1 MRLRVEAVA
10 LGLALGLC
18 VLAGC
23 EEKKALGPTTK
34 EFDDRRA
41 AVANK
46 LEAGKGGAPAAA
58 RPAQPPG
65 GAAPAATATAFPAE
79 SGDFTYDANGRR
91 DPFRSYEWEYMK
103 RELADASE
111 SGPLE
116 QYDLSQLS
124 VIGIVWNV
132 GRARALVKDP
142 SGMSYVVAQGARMG
156 KNDGTVLKIDDNLMV
171 VRERY
176 VDLYGN
182 QSTQDVEMR
191 IRASDGG

>member
-46 LEAGKGGAPAAA
+46 LEAGKGSAPAAA
-58 RPAQPPG
+58 RRAQPP
-65 GAAPAATATAFPAE
+65 GAAPAATAMAFPAD

-103 RELADASE
+103 RELADSSE
-111 SGPLE
+111 LGPLA
-116 QYDLSQLS
+116 QYDLNQLS
-124 VIGIVWNV
+124 LIGIVWNV

-142 SGMSYVVAQGARMG
+142 SGMSYVIAQGARMG
-156 KNDGTVLKIDDNLMV
+156 KNEGVVLKIDDNLMV

>member
-1 MRLRVEAVA
+1 MKLRVQA
-10 LGLALGLC
+10 LGMALGLC

-23 EEKKALGPTTK
+23 EEKKGVGPTTQ
-34 EFDDRRA
+34 EFNERRQA
-41 AVANK
+41 
-46 LEAGKGGAPAAA
+46 LAGKLAASPGKAPVAA
-58 RPAQPPG
+58 RPAQAPPA
-65 GAAPAATATAFPAE
+65 AAPAGSLPAD
-79 SGDFTYDANGRR
+79 SADFRYDAAGRR

-111 SGPLE
+111 LGPLA
-116 QYDLSQLS
+116 QYDLNQLS
-124 VIGIVWNV
+124 LIGIVWNV

-156 KNDGTVLKIDDNLMV
+156 KNEGVVLKIDDNLMV

-182 QSTQDVEMR
+182 ESTQDVEMR